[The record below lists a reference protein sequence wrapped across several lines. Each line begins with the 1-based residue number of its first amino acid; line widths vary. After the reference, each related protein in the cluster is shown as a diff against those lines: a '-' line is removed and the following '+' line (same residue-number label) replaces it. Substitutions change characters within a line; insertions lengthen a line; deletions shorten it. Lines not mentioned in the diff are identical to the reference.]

1 MALSD
6 FTPET
11 IEIKSKR
18 VSFEVRG
25 LSMID
30 LSSLLRVHYDDL
42 ENLFRLYEEEGDK
55 PEFSNVAM
63 ARYATKLISDAPGL
77 VSHIIA
83 LAADEPQMVDQAKRL
98 PMMVQ
103 LDALKAIG
111 KLTFEEVGGVKKLVE
126 MLRGLVKEVAP
137 SGKPVAKS

>member
-137 SGKPVAKS
+137 SVKPVAKS